1 MNAVQKLRQMVA
13 EVQKPGSAAGESWAL
28 VGRLLSRMPVD
39 HAEAERVV
47 AGRDTAGLEA
57 LVHRL
62 EHPGA
67 AAPVAGAPA
76 VDEHE
81 MDRALK
87 AFKKRLKLVRLE
99 DESKLAGRRL
109 TSGRTSEIH
118 AILPPH
124 EFGAEVWRALAQ
136 AGKLK
141 DEGRG
146 FYALAEGGTSGHG
159 H

>member
-1 MNAVQKLRQMVA
+1 MNAVQKLRQMVS
-13 EVQKPGSAAGESWAL
+13 EVQKPGSAAAVGESWSL

-47 AGRDTAGLEA
+47 AGRDVAGLTA
-57 LVHRL
+57 LVNRL
-62 EHPGA
+62 EHPDA
-67 AAPVAGAPA
+67 APAPVAGPA

-87 AFKKRLKLVRLE
+87 AFKKRLKVVRLE

-124 EFGAEVWRALAQ
+124 EFGADVWRALAQ

-146 FYALAEGGTSGHG
+146 FYALPGEG
-159 H
+159 